1 MEIYV
6 DQRKLEIQL
15 DVWKEL
21 AIKKQM
27 LIATATDAL
36 GLDPD
41 CDSEELRAGLQASI
55 KRVMDADNKVAE
67 AQEQATQAMNVLKQK
82 MTDLEKEQA
91 QIEDKLSQA
100 LNDNKNAEQTIE
112 AGKLELQ
119 KVKKQLG
126 DKTKELKDIN
136 VALADTPANVIKKLK
151 DLKKQ
156 KIDEANARKRV
167 EGELRNS
174 KKETQKQEAKVAE
187 LEATIKTAATLS
199 EKYTELH
206 SFSQGQYDQL
216 KAAGTEA
223 LNDVPALETEL
234 VETIEKAAKTED

>member
-1 MEIYV
+1 M

-41 CDSEELRAGLQASI
+41 CDSEELRAGLEASI
-55 KRVMDADNKVAE
+55 KRVMDADNKVAQ
-67 AQEQATQAMNVLKQK
+67 AQEQAAQAMNVLKQK
-82 MTDLEKEQA
+82 MSDLEKQTAE
-91 QIEDKLSQA
+91 IEDKLSSA

-119 KVKKQLG
+119 KIKKQLAE
-126 DKTKELKDIN
+126 KTKELKDIN

-174 KKETQKQEAKVAE
+174 RKETQKQEAKVAE
-187 LEATIKTAATLS
+187 LEAIIKSAATMS

-206 SFSQGQYDQL
+206 NFSQGQYDQL
-216 KAAGTEA
+216 KAADAKELT
-223 LNDVPALETEL
+223 DVPALEKDL
-234 VETIEKAAKTED
+234 IEVIEQAAKTDD